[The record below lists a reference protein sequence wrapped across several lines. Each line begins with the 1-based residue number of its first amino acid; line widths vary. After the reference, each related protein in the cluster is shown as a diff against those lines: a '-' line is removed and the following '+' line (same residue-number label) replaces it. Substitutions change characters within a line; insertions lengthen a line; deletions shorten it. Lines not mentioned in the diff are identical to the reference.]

1 MAIDIHL
8 PVFRRYQR
16 RWVALIS
23 VAWAIVDLFRVLI
36 LSLNRRVEDYPFQDI
51 TWTLAISRF
60 LMVWLLSAMFI
71 YIVLLRFKRWFGG
84 WSLFTGNLIKG
95 AILCVGVA
103 IMNVLVLFVL
113 CIFYY
118 GLGAQDS
125 LDRVLYYTFNTPWLF
140 DNLLFWVLVITP
152 TQLLLEINE
161 KYSPGVFLEIFF
173 GKYIQPREEERIIMF
188 IDLKDSTPIAE
199 QLGHK
204 KYFLFIRDFINSI
217 STAVLEYNGR
227 IYQYVGDEVVVSWKI
242 GKDGHNG
249 KACIRA
255 LIAARKLL
263 QQENPHFRQNYN
275 ILPEFRVGI
284 HAGKVMVGEIGVI
297 KKDLAMSGDA
307 MNTAARIRSATSE
320 LKHRFI
326 MSKDFVD
333 RINLEGFQAQSLG
346 QVDLKGKEGSVEL
359 FSLHI

>member
-1 MAIDIHL
+1 MKSGRQL
-8 PVFRRYQR
+8 SVFKKYQR
-16 RWVALIS
+16 KWVVLIS
-23 VAWAIVDLFRVLI
+23 LSWAIIDLARLVI
-36 LSLNRRVEDYPFQDI
+36 LSSSRSEESYPF
-51 TWTLAISRF
+51 TTLTPLFAVARF
-60 LMVWLLSAMFI
+60 VLLWLFSGLLI
-71 YIVLLRFKRWFGG
+71 YLVLLRFKGWFNRL
-84 WSLFTGNLIKG
+84 SLFAGNVVKGVILVFAVGVMNMILFLVLYAIVYPFSFNLIFSR
-95 AILCVGVA
+95 L
-103 IMNVLVLFVL
+103 MYYSFETTWLLDNVL
-113 CIFYY
+113 
-118 GLGAQDS
+118 
-125 LDRVLYYTFNTPWLF
+125 
-140 DNLLFWVLVITP
+140 FWTLVILP

-161 KYSPGVFLEIFF
+161 KYSPGVFLEIFM

-199 QLGHK
+199 LLGHK
-204 KYFLFIRDFINSI
+204 RYFLFIRDFIHQI

-242 GKDGHNG
+242 GNG
-249 KACIRA
+249 KKRNECIQA

-263 QQENPHFRQNYN
+263 QQENHYFRQQYN
-275 ILPEFRVGI
+275 IMPEFRVGM

-307 MNTAARIRSATSE
+307 MNTTARIRSATNE

-333 RINLEGFQAQSLG
+333 RIDLKEYQAQSLG
-346 QVDLKGKEGSVEL
+346 QVDLKGKDGSMEL